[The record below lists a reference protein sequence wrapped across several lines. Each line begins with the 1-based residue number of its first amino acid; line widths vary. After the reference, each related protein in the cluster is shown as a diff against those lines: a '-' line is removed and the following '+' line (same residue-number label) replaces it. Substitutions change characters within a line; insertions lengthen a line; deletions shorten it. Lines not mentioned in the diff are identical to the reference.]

1 VFPASTD
8 ADPAV
13 DAISVA
19 AATCV
24 FAGGLSNATR
34 DSLLGPWRSAGLAH
48 AVLDVAVAR
57 K

>member
-34 DSLLGPWRSAGLAH
+34 DSLLGRWRSAGLTAH
-48 AVLDVAVAR
+48 YSTPP
-57 K
+57 